1 MQNVQLLLSR
11 TRLLPNPSV
20 ICDEIYYLLWS
31 SHDMNVISDGSIIG
45 VDIAILYVFGVTYL
59 LWSEFG
65 M

>member
-1 MQNVQLLLSR
+1 
-11 TRLLPNPSV
+11 
-20 ICDEIYYLLWS
+20 
-31 SHDMNVISDGSIIG
+31 MNVISDGSIIG